1 MQHLHKKTIIKHF
14 FIYFQ
19 PNPVARKK
27 KYRLY
32 SPTSLTNAYLMV
44 KEKKMSVKKA
54 SRVFKV
60 PDTTLRDRVLG
71 KVDAETAVFGKAPVL
86 DCYEEA
92 SLVAHFK
99 TMASYG
105 YGYSRQECVD
115 IASDYATQ
123 LGKRTKDKP
132 FTMKWM
138 RGFLKRW
145 PELKVLK
152 PRGLEHVRAK
162 TASKTVVDEYF
173 QNLRVSL
180 HQHGLEDKPH
190 LIYNIDEKGISIDH
204 KPPYV
209 VADASYCP
217 QSVTSGRGK
226 TVTVLGGGSASGVAL
241 PPYFVFP
248 GKRMRAELLEGGSP
262 GASATVSETGWSNS
276 TIFREYLETHFLKFV
291 PGREDQKVLLLVDGH
306 RSHVSVDLVRWAKE
320 KGIIIFIL
328 PAHTSHILQPMDV
341 ACYGP
346 LEKIYNNLCH
356 KLMRESSAPITRY
369 NVCSI
374 ACKAYLKALSPE
386 NIQSGF
392 RRAGIYPLNADAVPN
407 EYMKPAE
414 IFVEQNESSQDS
426 QETIKGGVFVQD
438 LSSEFDHAVDYLK
451 EKEKSLR
458 KVKSGKKK
466 TERNTMS
473 KIVAGKE
480 LSANVQELME
490 DHENNQTDKRSS
502 LKSQKPKKS
511 AAKSKVSYQDTQNPG
526 PSAINILPSDTDSDT
541 DSQIDPADLCCKC
554 NRFQPE
560 ELRKSTSLVFTK
572 WAQCDNCGHWVH
584 LIYCT
589 PVRVIRRGDTFL
601 CHHCEREQ

>member
-1 MQHLHKKTIIKHF
+1 
-14 FIYFQ
+14 
-19 PNPVARKK
+19 
-27 KYRLY
+27 
-32 SPTSLTNAYLMV
+32 MV
-44 KEKKMSVKKA
+44 QEKKMSVKKA

-71 KVDAETAVFGKAPVL
+71 KVDPETAVFGKAPVL

-92 SLVAHFK
+92 SLVEHFK

-105 YGYSRQECVD
+105 YGYTRQECVD
-115 IASDYATQ
+115 IASDYATL
-123 LGKRTKDKP
+123 LGKRSNDKP

-162 TASKTVVDEYF
+162 TASKSVIAEYF
-173 QNLRVSL
+173 QNLKESL
-180 HQHGLEDKPH
+180 HQYGMEDKPH
-190 LIYNIDEKGISIDH
+190 LIYNIDEKGITIDH

-226 TVTVLGGGSASGVAL
+226 TITILGGGSASGVAL

-248 GKRMRAELLEGGSP
+248 GKRMRPELLDGGSP
-262 GASATVSETGWSNS
+262 GANATVSETGWSNS
-276 TIFREYLETHFLKFV
+276 VIFRQYLETHFLKFV
-291 PGREDQKVLLLVDGH
+291 PGREGQNVLLLLDGH

-346 LEKIYNNLCH
+346 LEKIYNILCH
-356 KLMRESSAPITRY
+356 KLMRESSQPITRY

-374 ACKAYLKALSPE
+374 ASRAYLKALSPE

-392 RRAGIYPLNADAVPN
+392 RRAGIYPLNADAVPK

-414 IFVEQNESSQDS
+414 IFVDHTECSQDS
-426 QETIKGGVFVQD
+426 QKTIEGGVIVQD
-438 LSSEFDHAVDYLK
+438 VSSELIPVVINTSAITDHVANGHEYLK
-451 EKEKSLR
+451 EKEKCL
-458 KVKSGKKK
+458 KNVKSGKKK

-473 KIVAGKE
+473 KIVSGRE
-480 LSANVQELME
+480 LSENVQQQMK
-490 DHENNQTDKRSS
+490 DHESNQKYKRSS
-502 LKSQKPKKS
+502 PKEQETKKS
-511 AAKSKVSYQDTQNPG
+511 APINKVVLKDTQTPG

-560 ELRKSTSLVFTK
+560 ELRRSTSLVFTK
-572 WAQCDNCGHWVH
+572 WAQCDSCSHWVH

-589 PVRVIRRGDTFL
+589 SVRVVRRGDTFL
-601 CHHCEREQ
+601 CHHCTREQ